1 MVGKQQWLDDSH
13 GPVSYS
19 RLVSVIRSIDDHH
32 IPIGRPYLEAS
43 RGGDSAKYAGGFTA
57 FSRTDR
63 GAGVQF

>member
-57 FSRTDR
+57 FGRAD
-63 GAGVQF
+63 